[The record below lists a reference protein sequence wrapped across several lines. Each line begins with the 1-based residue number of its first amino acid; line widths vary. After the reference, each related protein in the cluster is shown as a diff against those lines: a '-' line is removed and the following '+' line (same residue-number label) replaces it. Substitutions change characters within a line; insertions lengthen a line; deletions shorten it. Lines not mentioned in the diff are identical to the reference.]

1 LGELFGGIW
10 NAIWETQLNILV
22 AIDSVVHVPALAI
35 IIFTVLIRLLTVPL
49 TMKSLRSNRN
59 MQQIQPLI
67 KEIQKK
73 HKDDKAKQQEETM
86 KLYSQYGINP
96 ASGCLPM
103 IVQLP
108 VFFALYQALR
118 FTLDPHTTTE
128 MLHAILWNKDWV
140 DVALG
145 FGSSKFLW
153 LTGLGQADPFFIW
166 PIISSAFQF
175 IQNRMA
181 MPRRDPGQ
189 IVDAQQRMMQGMM
202 QFMPLFTLLFAWNFP
217 AGNVIYWAF
226 SSIFGAAQQYFIT
239 GFGTL
244 PKVPGFG
251 WLPEKEIA
259 KPREIAPLAPGQVRK
274 KGVFGKLMDN
284 ALSAQQT
291 RATATEPATTTTVE
305 EPRST
310 RSLTSG
316 TGSTSN
322 ARGARPERARDNR
335 DGATTTRVR
344 SKGSEPN
351 IRIVQSSGTS
361 APTAKYASDLRA
373 KNDTGAANGITGA
386 SLPPRKKN
394 KR

>member
-1 LGELFGGIW
+1 
-10 NAIWETQLNILV
+10 
-22 AIDSVVHVPALAI
+22 
-35 IIFTVLIRLLTVPL
+35 
-49 TMKSLRSNRN
+49 MKSLRSNRN

-67 KEIQKK
+67 KEVQKK
-73 HKDDKAKQQEETM
+73 YKDDRAKQQEETM

-118 FTLDPHTTTE
+118 FTLDPHTTNE
-128 MLHAILWNKDWV
+128 MLSGILWNKDWV
-140 DVALG
+140 DSALG

-153 LTGLGQADPFFIW
+153 LSSLGQADPLFIW
-166 PIISSAFQF
+166 PVLSSIFQF
-175 IQNRMA
+175 LQNRMA
-181 MPRRDPGQ
+181 MPRRDPGA
-189 IVDAQQRMMQGMM
+189 IVDTQQRMMQGMM

-259 KPREIAPLAPGQVRK
+259 KPKEIEPLAPGEVRK
-274 KGVFGKLMDN
+274 KGMFSKLMDN
-284 ALSAQQT
+284 ALSAQQA
-291 RATATEPATTTTVE
+291 RATEAATVTTVE
-305 EPRST
+305 EPAST
-310 RSLTSG
+310 RSLISG
-316 TGSTSN
+316 TGTSRSST
-322 ARGARPERARDNR
+322 RGARPERARDNR
-335 DGATTTRVR
+335 DGASTTRVR

-351 IRIVQSSGTS
+351 IRIVQSSGTNAS
-361 APTAKYASDLRA
+361 PPKYASDLRA

>member
-1 LGELFGGIW
+1 LGILGQIW
-10 NAIWETQLNILV
+10 DVIWQTQLNILV
-22 AIDSVVHVPALAI
+22 AIDSVVHLPGLAI
-35 IIFTVLIRLLTVPL
+35 IIFTIFIRLLTVPL

-73 HKDDKAKQQEETM
+73 YKDDRPKQQEETM

-96 ASGCLPM
+96 AAGCLPM

-118 FTLDPHTTTE
+118 YTLDPHTTTE
-128 MLHAILWNKDWV
+128 MLRGVLWNNDWV
-140 DVALG
+140 SVASG
-145 FGSSKFLW
+145 FGSSQFLW
-153 LTGLGQADPFFIW
+153 LSSLGQPDPLFIW
-166 PIISSAFQF
+166 PILSSAFQF

-181 MPRRDPGQ
+181 MPKRDPNQ
-189 IVDAQQRMMQGMM
+189 TVDAQQKMMQGMM

-251 WLPEKEIA
+251 WLPDKEMP
-259 KPREIAPLAPGQVRK
+259 KPKLMEPLPPGQERK
-274 KGVFGKLMDN
+274 KGVFSKLMDN
-284 ALSAQQT
+284 ALNAQQA
-291 RATATEPATTTTVE
+291 RAATEPSTSIVE
-305 EPRST
+305 EPKTSRALSGTSGQSSSGRSRST
-310 RSLTSG
+310 
-316 TGSTSN
+316 
-322 ARGARPERARDNR
+322 RPERARD

-351 IRIVQSSGTS
+351 IRIVQSSGTTPS
-361 APTAKYASDLRA
+361 TAKYASDLRA
-373 KNDTGAANGITGA
+373 KDDGATNGITGA